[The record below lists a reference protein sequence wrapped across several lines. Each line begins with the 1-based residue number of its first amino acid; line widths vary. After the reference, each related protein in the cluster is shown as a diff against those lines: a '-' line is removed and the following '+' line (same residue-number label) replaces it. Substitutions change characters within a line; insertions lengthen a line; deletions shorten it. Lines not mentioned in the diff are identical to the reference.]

1 MEPTSL
7 IWSAR
12 RKSQPVIFALM
23 NLDQFNNIEITL
35 PHKPGIYRYYDRE
48 SKLLYVGK
56 AKNLKKRVS
65 SYFQKTDHS
74 ARIKLM
80 VKQIEKVEFTIVNS
94 ESDAFLLENTLIK
107 TQQPKYNVNLKDGK
121 TYPFIV
127 IKNERFPRIFFT
139 RKRIED
145 GSQYLGP
152 FTSKGKVKSI
162 FEFIKSVFPIRTC
175 NYVLSETNI
184 KNHKFKICLE
194 YHLGNCKGPCEG
206 LMSEQEYMD
215 NVNNIINILKG
226 NLSFVKSSFKQ
237 KMQEHVER
245 LEFEAAEV
253 LNKKLASIEDYQGRS
268 TVVNT
273 NIDNVDVFSIADAGN
288 FAVIG
293 YLKIMQGMV
302 TQAKTLELIKKLDE
316 SKEELLSIAITE
328 LRLQFNSDAKEIIV
342 PVKSELSDDTIVQ
355 TIPLAGEKKKLLDL
369 AFKNALYVREE
380 REAGKE
386 KRENKNKNIRILET
400 IKNDFKLT
408 TLPYHIECFDNS
420 NIQGTNPVAS
430 MVCFKNAKPSK
441 KDYRH
446 FNIKTVI
453 GPDDFASM
461 HEIVHR
467 RYKRVLEEALPL
479 PQLIVVDGGKGQL
492 SAAVEALKE
501 LDIYGKVAIC
511 SIAKRLEEIYFPDD
525 QTPLYINKKSESL
538 KVIQQMRDE
547 AHRFAITFHRLK
559 RSNAAITSEL
569 DNIKG
574 IGDKAKAALMKEFK
588 SVKRIKNTSLEELAK
603 VVGKAKALLINNYFN
618 PEVLPAEEEE
628 GVRSEE

>member
-1 MEPTSL
+1 
-7 IWSAR
+7 
-12 RKSQPVIFALM
+12 M
-23 NLDQFNNIEITL
+23 NLSEFNNIEIAI
-35 PHKPGIYRYYDRE
+35 PHKPGIYRYYDKE
-48 SKLLYVGK
+48 NKLLYVGK

-65 SYFQKTDHS
+65 SYFQKTDHT

-80 VKQIEKVEFTIVNS
+80 VKQIAKIEFTIVNS
-94 ESDAFLLENTLIK
+94 EQDAFLLENTLIK
-107 TQQPKYNVNLKDGK
+107 KHQPKYNVNLKDGK
-121 TYPFIV
+121 TYPYIV

-175 NYVLSETNI
+175 NYLLSENNI

-206 LMSEQEYMD
+206 LMAEEEYMD
-215 NVNNIINILKG
+215 NVQNIIHILKG

-237 KMQEHVER
+237 KLQEHVEN
-245 LEFEAAEV
+245 LEFESAEII
-253 LNKKLASIEDYQGRS
+253 NKKLADIEDYQGRT

-273 NIDNVDVFSIADAGN
+273 SIDNVDVFSIADSEN

-293 YLKIMQGMV
+293 YLKIVQGMI

-316 SKEELLSIAITE
+316 SKAELLSIAIIE
-328 LRLQFNSDAKEIIV
+328 LRLQFNSNASEIIV
-342 PVKSELSDDTIVQ
+342 SEKVEFSDETIVQ
-355 TIPLAGEKKKLLDL
+355 TIPLAGDKKKLLDL

-380 REAGKE
+380 KEAGKE
-386 KRENKNKNIRILET
+386 KRDLKNKNLRILET
-400 IKNDFKLT
+400 IKADFKLT

-446 FNIKTVI
+446 FNIKTVV

-461 HEIVHR
+461 KEIVFR
-467 RYKRVLEEALPL
+467 RYKRLTEEALPL

-492 SAAVEALKE
+492 GAAVEALKE
-501 LDIYGKVAIC
+501 LNLYGKIAIC

-525 QTPLYINKKSESL
+525 HVPLYINKKSESL
-538 KVIQQMRDE
+538 KVVQQLRDE
-547 AHRFAITFHRLK
+547 AHRFAITFHRQK

-569 DNIKG
+569 DLIKG
-574 IGDKAKAALMKEFK
+574 IGEATKVQLMKEFK
-588 SVKRIKNTSLEELAK
+588 SVKRIKNTTFDELVT
-603 VVGKAKALLINNYFN
+603 VVGKAKAGLIYNYFISVVA
-618 PEVLPAEEEE
+618 PE
-628 GVRSEE
+628 